1 MKVTISASQ
10 ALVANVIDDEINTA
24 MFSMGDAKASGLD
37 GYTACLFKYCWS
49 IVKLDCLATAKS

>member
-10 ALVANVIDDEINTA
+10 ALAVDVIDDEIKTA
-24 MFSMGDAKASGLD
+24 MFSMGDDKAPGLD

-49 IVKLDCLATAKS
+49 IVKLDCLVAAKS